1 MEISSR
7 KNPLIKEYRSLMTD
21 RKSRRESGFF
31 PVEGSKLCEEA
42 VKSGAELGKNAFVT
56 QNAVKKYPEVVSLLE
71 ERCSIITIT
80 EDIAEYISDT
90 KSPQGIFI
98 IVKSL
103 DKILNLSTINS
114 SANFLILENLQD
126 MGNVGTIIRSCD
138 AFRIDGIIMTKDC
151 ADPFS
156 PKTVRS
162 TMGSL
167 FRVPVYFSE
176 TEEAIKLL
184 QEGDFTVYA
193 ALLDKDARKLGEE
206 KLTAKTAIVIG
217 NEGNGVTEKTAALCD
232 KSLYIPMDSAE
243 SLNASVA
250 ASIIAWEIS
259 KSRNV

>member
-7 KNPLIKEYRSLMTD
+7 KNPLIKQYRSLVAD

-42 VKSGAELGKNAFVT
+42 MKSGAKLGENAFVT
-56 QNAVKKYPEVVSLLE
+56 DSAVKKYPRVVSLLE
-71 ERCSIITIT
+71 EKCSIIRIP

-98 IVKSL
+98 TVKSL
-103 DKILNLSTINS
+103 DKILNLSTINN

-138 AFRIDGIIMTKDC
+138 AFKIDGIIMSEEC

-162 TMGSL
+162 TMGSV
-167 FRVPVYFSE
+167 FRVPIYFSDMGK
-176 TEEAIKLL
+176 AITMLR
-184 QEGDFTVYA
+184 DSNFTVYA
-193 ALLDKDARKLGEE
+193 ALLDKNAKRLDEE
-206 KLTAKTAIVIG
+206 RLVSKTAIVIG
-217 NEGNGVTEKTAALCD
+217 NEGNGITERTAALCD
-232 KSLYIPMDSAE
+232 KALYIPMEIAE

-259 KSRNV
+259 KNRK

>member
-7 KNPLIKEYRSLMTD
+7 KNPLIKQYRSLVAD

-42 VKSGAELGKNAFVT
+42 MKSGAKLGENAFVT
-56 QNAVKKYPEVVSLLE
+56 DSAVKKYPRVVSLLE
-71 ERCSIITIT
+71 EKCSIIRIP

-98 IVKSL
+98 TVKSL
-103 DKILNLSTINS
+103 DKILNLSTINN

-138 AFRIDGIIMTKDC
+138 AFKIDGIIMSEEC

-162 TMGSL
+162 TMGSV
-167 FRVPVYFSE
+167 FRVPIYFSDMGK
-176 TEEAIKLL
+176 AITMLR
-184 QEGDFTVYA
+184 DSNFTVYA
-193 ALLDKDARKLGEE
+193 ALLDKNAKRLDEE
-206 KLTAKTAIVIG
+206 RLVSKTAIVIG
-217 NEGNGVTEKTAALCD
+217 NEGNGITERTAALCD
-232 KSLYIPMDSAE
+232 KALYIPMDNAE

-250 ASIIAWEIS
+250 ASIIALEIS
-259 KSRNV
+259 KNRK